1 VSAVQDGRSMIS
13 DSELT
18 NMIETLDN
26 GKEVRLVLD
35 ENSSGLEFST
45 TGHGNFEVTILK
57 NWYESVYCAKNY
69 VPETLRFVIEEF
81 AKTATMMGKC
91 SNATKFSVEWW

>member
-1 VSAVQDGRSMIS
+1 MIS

-35 ENSSGLEFST
+35 KNSSGLEFST
-45 TGHGNFEVTILK
+45 TGHGKFEVTILQ
-57 NWYESVYCAKNY
+57 NWYESVFYAKNY
-69 VPETLRFVIEEF
+69 VPETLRFVLEEV
-81 AKTATMMGKC
+81 AKAAAMMGKC
-91 SNATKFSVEWW
+91 SNATKFSVE